1 MRATLKTICAGVVFE
16 SGTETNILV
25 RLQNFKAVLVINCM
39 RVHNPLH
46 SRTHGDCHF

>member
-25 RLQNFKAVLVINCM
+25 RLQNFKASNK
-39 RVHNPLH
+39 LH
-46 SRTHGDCHF
+46 ESAQPSALKNAW